1 MEIDLKTYRIHCHDY
16 ARFYLSLNNYMRD
29 NDEERLKRKINAT
42 GCVSLSTSH
51 KFRAM
56 IPPSWTD
63 GKKGYLGS
71 FDTQE
76 EAWSAI
82 AEYKAEHVDS

>member
-1 MEIDLKTYRIHCHDY
+1 
-16 ARFYLSLNNYMRD
+16 
-29 NDEERLKRKINAT
+29 
-42 GCVSLSTSH
+42 

-71 FDTQE
+71 FDTEE
-76 EAWSAI
+76 EAWAAI
-82 AEYKAEHVDS
+82 AEYKAEHIRGLSPQIPPVGIEPTISTVESGVS